1 MAKHSSDN
9 TNPEEFRQQ
18 WNRIIGFIEEELVA
32 AELGLI
38 DKINERKKAVDAVD
52 KAIKATNV
60 LKSKIKDMKKN
71 RNRGEEPKEN

>member
-1 MAKHSSDN
+1 VAKHSSDN